1 MEQEFEVEVKILSK
15 EMVKPSFPPS
25 SHPTTFTLSLIDQ
38 TFPTIQVPILLFF
51 TAESPT
57 PQGGVNISGLK
68 TSLSQTL
75 DQFFPLAGRL
85 LDESTI
91 SCNHEGIPFIE
102 TNVNC
107 NLSVALTS
115 PHKLKLLTKF
125 LPPPELQS
133 ISELVPLAFQIN
145 VFLCGGV
152 IIGCYMLHKIL
163 DIASL
168 GTFLKYWSN
177 LASKRLNDLVQ
188 PNFAATINAFPPLPK
203 PESKSSPIS
212 SLEPPPVSNN
222 VIKSFLFDPIAIS
235 KLKAKATSDLIPKPT
250 GFEAVAGFVWE
261 QTLATRLNLGMQV
274 EHTALSIVVNMRPR
288 MNPPLPKES
297 MGNPITIAQTQVRK
311 HVLEANKS
319 SNSELQELVKEIHSA
334 LSNTYQKITSIN
346 FQRKTA
352 EAELQH
358 SIQLEDGI
366 LRVSSWCKMGLNE
379 VDFGF
384 GKPVWIVPTDGIQPP
399 QFRNFFVLTDYCH
412 SNSGDGIEAWLVL
425 EEKEMQNLESN
436 PYFLAFASHN

>member
-1 MEQEFEVEVKILSK
+1 MEQEFEVQVNILSK

-38 TFPTIQVPILLFF
+38 TFPTLHVPVLLFY

-57 PQGGVNISGLK
+57 PQGGVDINGLK

-75 DQFFPLAGRL
+75 DQFLPLAGRL

-91 SCNHEGIPFIE
+91 SCNHKGIPFIK
-102 TNVNC
+102 TKVNC
-107 NLSVALTS
+107 HLSFVTTS
-115 PHKLKLLTKF
+115 PHKLNFITKF
-125 LPPPELQS
+125 LPPPELQAS
-133 ISELVPLAFQIN
+133 GSQLISELVPLAFQIN

-152 IIGCYMLHKIL
+152 VIGCYMLHKLL

-177 LASKRLNDLVQ
+177 LASNRLNDVVQ
-188 PNFAATINAFPPLPK
+188 PNFEATINAFPPLPK
-203 PESKSSPIS
+203 PEYKSSPIS
-212 SLEPPPVSNN
+212 SLEPRPISNN
-222 VIKSFLFDPIAIS
+222 VIKSFIFDPIAIN
-235 KLKAKATSDLIPKPT
+235 KLKAKATSELVPKPT
-250 GFEAVAGFVWE
+250 TFEAVAGFVWE
-261 QTLATRLNLGMQV
+261 QTLATRLNLGIQV

-288 MNPPLPKES
+288 MNPPLPRES
-297 MGNPITIAQTQVRK
+297 MGNPITISQTQVHE
-311 HVLEANKS
+311 HVH
-319 SNSELQELVKEIHSA
+319 SELQELVKEIHST
-334 LSNTYQKITSIN
+334 LYNFYQKFFSTN
-346 FQRKTA
+346 FKGKNA
-352 EAELQH
+352 KDELQH
-358 SIQLEDGI
+358 SIELEDGI

-384 GKPVWIVPTDGIQPP
+384 GKPTWIVPTDGIQPP

-436 PYFLAFASHN
+436 PYFLAFASPN